1 MKVGEYIVSFVSLE
15 IISGDGVIQVCPKAE
30 CQNG

>member
-15 IISGDGVIQVCPKAE
+15 IISGDDMIHVCPKAE